1 MNRVQVG
8 MKDTSVTATVPNHY
22 KAKLMY
28 YFHCIGTV
36 LELENNGQLRRL
48 RDYKNYWS
56 LDEEDTNALLA
67 LCLILSP
74 DKLMNKCIF
83 MDEDMCGDRS
93 NRFFE
98 LSAVSNTMVVSRS
111 IMINGR
117 TSRVTNIMTF
127 TRSWLRNNF
136 MDPLEEFQRIQQR
149 QVEAAESRSR
159 QRRRS
164 SSCAIL

>member
-1 MNRVQVG
+1 MAAFVNRVQVG

-83 MDEDMCGDRS
+83 MDEEMCGDMN
-93 NRFFE
+93 NRFLE
-98 LSAVSNTMVVSRS
+98 LSAVSNTLVVSRS
-111 IMINGR
+111 ILINGESR
-117 TSRVTNIMTF
+117 TVTKIMAF
-127 TRSWLRNNF
+127 TRAWLRKNYL
-136 MDPLEEFQRIQQR
+136 DLLEEFQRIQQR
-149 QVEAAESRSR
+149 QQEAAESC
-159 QRRRS
+159 S
-164 SSCAIL
+164 SICAIL